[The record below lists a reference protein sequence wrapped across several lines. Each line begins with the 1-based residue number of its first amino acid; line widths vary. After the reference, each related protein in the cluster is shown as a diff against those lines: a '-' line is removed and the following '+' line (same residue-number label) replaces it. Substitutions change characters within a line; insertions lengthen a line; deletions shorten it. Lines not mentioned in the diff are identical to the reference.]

1 MEAPTQL
8 IQFQKESDK
17 GAKYSI
23 EIKALNE
30 YIKIFINSNDTIP
43 SSLYEKKIYLSDV
56 KTNRYLSIC
65 ANIQEL
71 FLTLQPQLK
80 LIEQLKL
87 KEKKNALD
95 LLIPLPSPLIKEVI
109 FSIQKI
115 EKDLSMEVKDLYK
128 IINQQQDLI
137 NKLND
142 RITILEKKE
151 KEREE
156 KEKEKEEERQ
166 YFICKNSKIIENE
179 KDKDLAIRRWINP
192 NKKDFKFKLLFRMS
206 RDGNQSTQYHKLCDG
221 KDNLLTIIQT
231 DNGKKFGGFAS
242 KSWGVKGNIIDNTF
256 MFSLNSMKKFERLNN
271 EKAMHDGRNYGP
283 VFGNAWDIYIN
294 PTMTT
299 GKQQYNNYS
308 VFLQKYEF
316 NNEATFNVIEIEV
329 FHIK

>member
-30 YIKIFINSNDTIP
+30 YIKILINSNDTIP
-43 SSLYEKKIYLSDV
+43 SSSYEKKIYLSDV
-56 KTNRYLSIC
+56 KNNRYLSIC
-65 ANIQEL
+65 ADIQEL
-71 FLTLQPQLK
+71 YLTLQPQLK
-80 LIEQLKL
+80 LIDQLKL
-87 KEKKNALD
+87 IEKENALD

-109 FSIQKI
+109 FSIPKL

-142 RITILEKKE
+142 RITVLEKKE

-156 KEKEKEEERQ
+156 KEKEERE
-166 YFICKNSKIIENE
+166 YFLCKNSKIIENE

-192 NKKDFKFKLLFRMS
+192 NKKDFSFKLLFRMS

-231 DNGKKFGGFAS
+231 DKGKKFGGFAS
-242 KSWGVKGNIIDNTF
+242 KSWGVEGNTIDNTF
-256 MFSLNSMKKFERLNN
+256 MFSLSSMKKFERLNN
-271 EKAMHDGRNYGP
+271 EKAKWDGSNYGP
-283 VFGNAWDIYIN
+283 VFGNGWDIYIN
-294 PTMTT
+294 ETMTS
-299 GKQQYNNYS
+299 GGEQSNNNN
-308 VFLQKYEF
+308 VFLQKYKF
-316 NNEATFNVIEIEV
+316 SDNGSLTIDEIEV
-329 FHIK
+329 FQME